1 LQVKLHLPPLQK
13 AVALTTLVVHLVP
26 QPPQLWTSV
35 LVVGQVPLQQ
45 VWPELQHAARLV
57 PLQQLCPL
65 EQQATAP
72 PGAIQAV
79 LPALPQLSQA
89 FTQAMKAALWAG
101 FVGKL
106 VAA

>member
-1 LQVKLHLPPLQK
+1 MLPLQM
-13 AVALTTLVVHLVP
+13 AVALATLVVHLVP

-72 PGAIQAV
+72 PGAMQGAPPASLQAPQAV
-79 LPALPQLSQA
+79 
-89 FTQAMKAALWAG
+89 TQAMKAGSRWP
-101 FVGKL
+101 